1 MAINAKT
8 SGRPRATSRHQDT
21 LLLDNLPIAVVACG
35 ADGAILQFNRKAT
48 ELFGRKPIPGERFD
62 TAVRLLKPDGK
73 PLGETDPMAEALRTG
88 QSLRDVELL
97 LDQPSGPR
105 VRLLAN
111 VEPTTSGGAAT
122 GAIGSFIQFP
132 QTPSP
137 HSQSLDG
144 LWGEGRRRPQ
154 RQSDERYRQL
164 LESLPSAVY
173 TTDAEGRI
181 TFYNRAAVDLA
192 GREPELGTDRWCVAW
207 RLYHPDGSP
216 MPHDQ
221 CPMAVALTEKRPVR
235 GAEAIAERP
244 DGTRVPFIPYPT
256 PLFDED
262 GELVGAINMLV
273 DVSDRKRVEEYAN
286 QLASIVEF
294 SDDAIVSKDLNGVIN
309 SWNAGAQH
317 LFGYTAEE
325 TIGQPITMLMP
336 PERRDEEPGILE
348 RIRRGERIEHYETV
362 RMRKDGSLVDI
373 SLTVSPLRNAD
384 GKIIGAS
391 KIARDISERKRDEGR
406 RKLLINELNHRVK
419 NTLASVQ
426 SISSQTFR
434 GDGGCG
440 PREFEQR
447 LVALARAHDILT
459 RESWDGADLREL
471 AGNVIAPMCIDVG
484 SRVDI
489 LGPRLR
495 VRPKVALSLSMA
507 FHELCT
513 NAVKYGALAE
523 GQGRVDLG
531 WSVRSSAGENWL
543 RIRWEESGGPAVKPP
558 SRTGFGTKLLE
569 RAVARELKAQVQLQ
583 FLPLGVVC
591 DIEAPLE

>member
-1 MAINAKT
+1 VAINAKT
-8 SGRPRATSRHQDT
+8 SGRPRATSRRQDNV
-21 LLLDNLPIAVVACG
+21 LLDNLPIAVVACG
-35 ADGAILQFNRKAT
+35 ADGAILRSNRKAA

-62 TAVRLLKPDGK
+62 KAVRLLKPDGK
-73 PLGETDPMAEALRTG
+73 PLGETDPIAEALRTG
-88 QSLRDVELL
+88 QARRDVELL
-97 LDQPSGPR
+97 LDQPSGRR

-111 VEPTTSGGAAT
+111 VEPMTIGGAAT
-122 GAIGSFIQFP
+122 GAIGSFMQFP

-137 HSQSLDG
+137 HIPSLDG
-144 LWGEGRRRPQ
+144 LWGEGRPRPRQ
-154 RQSDERYRQL
+154 QSDYRQL

-181 TFYNRAAVDLA
+181 TFYNKAAVDLA
-192 GREPELGTDRWCVAW
+192 GREPKIGDRWCVTW
-207 RLYHPDGSP
+207 RLYRPDGSP

-221 CPMAVALTEKRPVR
+221 CPMAVALREKRPVR
-235 GAEAIAERP
+235 GAEAIAKRP
-244 DGTRVPFIPYPT
+244 DGTRVPFVPYPT

-262 GELVGAINMLV
+262 GELVGAVNMLV

-286 QLASIVEF
+286 RVASIVEF

-309 SWNAGAQH
+309 SWNAGAQR

-362 RMRKDGSLVDI
+362 RMCKDGSLVDI
-373 SLTVSPLRNAD
+373 SLTVSPLKNAD
-384 GKIIGAS
+384 GKIVGAS
-391 KIARDISERKRDEGR
+391 KIARDISERKRDERR

-426 SISSQTFR
+426 SICAQTFR
-434 GDGGCG
+434 GDGRCG

-459 RESWDGADLREL
+459 RESWDGADLQEL
-471 AGNVIAPMCIDVG
+471 AGNVIAPLCNDVG
-484 SRVDI
+484 NRVDI

-507 FHELCT
+507 LHELCT
-513 NAVKYGALAE
+513 NAVKYGSLVE
-523 GQGRVDLG
+523 GQGRVELG
-531 WSVRSSAGENWL
+531 WSVRRSAGENRL
-543 RIRWEESGGPAVKPP
+543 RLRWEESGGPTVKPP

-569 RAVARELKAQVQLQ
+569 RAVARELRAQVQLQ